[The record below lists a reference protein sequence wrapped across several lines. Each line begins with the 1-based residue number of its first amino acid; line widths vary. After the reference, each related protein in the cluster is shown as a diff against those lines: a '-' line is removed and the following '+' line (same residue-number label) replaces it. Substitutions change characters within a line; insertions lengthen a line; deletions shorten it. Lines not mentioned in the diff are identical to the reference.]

1 MSDWTVPIVSGVI
14 GSLIGGG
21 IGGGIVA
28 FIMHRVNMRADFDS
42 RLSKVESKLPFIADF
57 DSRLRDVESKLSFI
71 EGKLSNFGQTP
82 IAELTQKRAI
92 EDIENMSKPQPPQ

>member
-42 RLSKVESKLPFIADF
+42 Q
-57 DSRLRDVESKLSFI
+57 LREVESKLSFI
-71 EGKLSNFGQTP
+71 EGKT
-82 IAELTQKRAI
+82 
-92 EDIENMSKPQPPQ
+92 

>member
-1 MSDWTVPIVSGVI
+1 MSDWMVTIAPGAI
-14 GSLIGGG
+14 GSL

-42 RLSKVESKLPFIADF
+42 RLSKVESKLPFIDDF

-71 EGKLSNFGQTP
+71 EGQLSNLGQTP

-92 EDIENMSKPQPPQ
+92 EDRERMSNPQPPQ